1 MKENKNN
8 NNNNFVKY
16 IDEEDEEN
24 QEKEKK
30 RKKPK
35 NKNIKANLQDEFVSK
50 KNEENEYLGNK
61 NIKIIIDDDY
71 SNNSETINFKTA
83 FSYFSSFEYKE
94 EQEKI
99 DNECNMNKKKK
110 SLIKKLCECLWN
122 KLPQNIKREKNLI
135 CCITKVPYDDNIE
148 IHYKILKSIYIFFT
162 TEKECPKK
170 GNHWEKIGFQSKTP
184 KSDLRSVG
192 MLASLQMLYFLC
204 AYPSFSSSVY
214 KLFLEKNC
222 EWLFAVTLINIT
234 QICYHLLR
242 DDILD
247 KFFLKKNDVVSIFNE
262 LYVGI
267 IYNLNQYLEEN
278 KDNLTA
284 EYLGEC
290 IEKIKNHL
298 NSHSEIEGI
307 LWNTKKIN

>member
-1 MKENKNN
+1 MKENNIN

-16 IDEEDEEN
+16 IDEEDN
-24 QEKEKK
+24 EKEKK

-83 FSYFSSFEYKE
+83 FSYFSSFDYKE
-94 EQEKI
+94 EQEII
-99 DNECNMNKKKK
+99 DNEYKLNKHKK
-110 SLIKKLCECLWN
+110 SLIKRLCECFWS
-122 KLPQNIKREKNLI
+122 KLPQNIKKEKNLI
-135 CCITKVPYDDNIE
+135 SCITKVPYDENNE
-148 IHYKILKSIYIFFT
+148 IHYKILKSIYLFFT
-162 TEKECPKK
+162 EEKECPKK

-192 MLASLQMLYFLC
+192 MLASLQILYLLC
-204 AYPSFSSSVY
+204 AYPSFSLDIY
-214 KLFLEKNC
+214 KLFVYKNC

-242 DDILD
+242 DDLLD
-247 KFFLKKNDVVSIFNE
+247 QFFLKKNDVVSVFNE

-267 IYNLNQYLEEN
+267 VYNLHQYLEEN
-278 KDNLTA
+278 KENLTA
-284 EYLGEC
+284 EYVGEC
-290 IEKIKNHL
+290 IEKIRKHTETN
-298 NSHSEIEGI
+298 SEIDAF